1 MQSDIL
7 IIRMKKIHLLF
18 LFFLS
23 VPFFLIAQNTV
34 DKDNQNSFINELPEG
49 MKELIGWRSVLDI

>member
-34 DKDNQNSFINELPEG
+34 DKDNQNSFINLSEY
-49 MKELIGWRSVLDI
+49 